1 MTSNAG
7 AENII
12 SPKRLGF
19 ASAED
24 EGQQYKFMKDRVME
38 EVKRLFK
45 PEFLN
50 RIDEIMVF
58 HSLTRENMKQII
70 NIMLQG
76 IIRRTKSQMN
86 IELSVNE
93 EAKELLVEK
102 GYDQKYGARPLRRT
116 IQSRLED
123 KLAQE
128 ILDGSVKNGDKIEV
142 IKEGDDL
149 KFLSP
154 ELINN

>member
-1 MTSNAG
+1 
-7 AENII
+7 
-12 SPKRLGF
+12 
-19 ASAED
+19 
-24 EGQQYKFMKDRVME
+24 MKDRVME